1 MPALKR
7 GSVFA
12 LGLIVLGLL
21 LLVVGAPP
29 LQADNKDS
37 QAQAP
42 DMIIPAEQSSQEI
55 SAALQ
60 QALEGYGGGDLQG
73 IVVLCASA
81 CQPPG
86 QGDNSN
92 PMSTWVKTGS
102 YSCEG
107 GNCSCQGAVNCV
119 QMIGRNQQC
128 LRSSTVCT
136 EAGCTCKQ
144 KSRVR

>member
-1 MPALKR
+1 MATQKGGLLFT
-7 GSVFA
+7 FA
-12 LGLIVLGLL
+12 LFVLGLL
-21 LLVVGAPP
+21 LMGVPP
-29 LQADNKDS
+29 LQAHHSDKDS
-37 QAQAP
+37 QITAP
-42 DMIIPAEQSSQEI
+42 DMIIPAEQPSQEI
-55 SAALQ
+55 SADLQ
-60 QALEGYGGGDLQG
+60 AALENYGGGDFQG

-86 QGDNSN
+86 EGNSSN
-92 PMSTWVKTGS
+92 PMSTWVKTGN

-144 KSRVR
+144 QARMR